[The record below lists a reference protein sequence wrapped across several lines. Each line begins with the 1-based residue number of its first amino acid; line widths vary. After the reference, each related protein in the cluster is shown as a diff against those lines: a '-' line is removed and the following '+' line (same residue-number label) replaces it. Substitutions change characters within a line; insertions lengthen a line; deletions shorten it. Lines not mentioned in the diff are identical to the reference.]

1 MENGPLP
8 IPSPILDQPSI
19 PSTDNPDQLPDLGK
33 FPFLRRKRKS
43 KGKPELH
50 GMSFH
55 EVSASDIEASGPAS
69 SHASPMQHTAAASQW
84 PAGPGH
90 GAPGEEPMRQA
101 MQAFHGVVQPHKI
114 HFVPPTLSGP
124 SQTGPGRAVQ
134 HGHQTPAS
142 VHYGTPYGG
151 STSES
156 QSSYTIWP
164 EDKKTSLA
172 AVAKQT
178 LESYPANSEKT
189 ISADEIRSML
199 DKNPSYAD
207 LCKVLE
213 TKGFKFERGEFARV
227 LLSAAP
233 EARDKTMGPAG
244 FGAVVKRSKR
254 KPDDDSPR
262 RPRGR
267 PRKDGLPPRQHAKT
281 QAPATNGALASSTTV
296 AAPHTPQNAIPL
308 GYSVSGPQSS
318 ANILQGDTHDQNLAA
333 VLTSAISQI
342 KGETT
347 KRAVSTLP
355 PANTGRPLQWD
366 EARQVTAE
374 SLRKQNESNLQTG
387 PVVESIAGSPPLINR
402 PLFNGVHPGFGL
414 SGQGPPASHIQGLV
428 QPSQSFNPQNHPH
441 QRSSASASIL
451 PQHHSTSAPTVVKQ
465 QHTLTPLTKE
475 QMARKRDFNEIVDL
489 TQESEEELTYQRKRV
504 RLFLDLL
511 KSQNVDTTVPAQGR
525 VAETIPVQP
534 HPSPSNIAT
543 KPGSVETLPDADT
556 HISAAKPQVD
566 LPCLKA
572 VDTGLNAE
580 REALRSADVVQEL
593 NKKHALKKIKYNPKT
608 IARDILITLGL
619 HPTEKPLNWHLNGL
633 RRNFAKVTA
642 SSDLSTFRWD
652 IVDPGGPDL
661 RPTAEDEDADDEA
674 EGLPSWTSAPLPGQL
689 QSGVAVI
696 SPKGGY
702 DPARDT
708 IGRAP
713 SRDTTPGNVSI
724 AIPGD
729 QSIAPPRNTRGRP
742 RGRPRGSKA
751 KPRPQGG
758 TPDGLVSQAKPSR
771 GSRGARPP
779 GAHLQPSVTHQSR
792 QIYGAAATSSMAH
805 SSHGSETNATFRPL
819 FGAAPPTKSEKSVGG
834 PTDNIEAVLTAKPP
848 VLPTVLA
855 VRVPSMTPSPLQPE
869 EASQKRR
876 GRPPGSIN
884 KPSISGSGRRRSPE
898 TESGPRPR
906 GRPPGSKTGTPTRGR
921 PSMRKQAVS
930 YRTTVPPDGVGVILP
945 SRSPSTSSQALSH
958 VEENI
963 PTKDG
968 KKGRGRPSHRATSPS
983 YQVFNCRWRGCEAKL
998 HNLETLRKHVFKLHG
1013 KKVNSGTDDEDE
1025 TEAKVPCLWS
1035 GCEQDGIFSSTN
1047 GPRRFASEDDWKHHV
1062 EKKHLEATAWE
1073 LGDGPSAHPSGT
1085 VL

>member
-50 GMSFH
+50 GMSFR

-164 EDKKTSLA
+164 ENKKTSLA

-178 LESYPANSEKT
+178 LESYPANSEKA

-244 FGAVVKRSKR
+244 FDAVTKRSRR
-254 KPDDDSPR
+254 KADDDSPR

-267 PRKDGLPPRQHAKT
+267 PRKDGLPPRQHAKA
-281 QAPATNGALASSTTV
+281 QAPATNGALASTAT
-296 AAPHTPQNAIPL
+296 ATPHTPQNANPL
-308 GYSVSGPQSS
+308 GYSVSGLQSS
-318 ANILQGDTHDQNLAA
+318 ANVLQGDTHDQNLAA
-333 VLTSAISQI
+333 ALTSAISQI
-342 KGETT
+342 DGETT
-347 KRAVSTLP
+347 TRAIGTHP
-355 PANTGRPLQWD
+355 PANTGRPLPGD
-366 EARQVTAE
+366 E
-374 SLRKQNESNLQTG
+374 
-387 PVVESIAGSPPLINR
+387 
-402 PLFNGVHPGFGL
+402 GFGP
-414 SGQGPPASHIQGLV
+414 SGQVPPASHVQGLV
-428 QPSQSFNPQNHPH
+428 QPSQSFSFQNHPH
-441 QRSSASASIL
+441 QQSSASTSIS
-451 PQHHSTSAPTVVKQ
+451 QHRSTSAPTVVKQ
-465 QHTLTPLTKE
+465 QYALTPLTKE

-511 KSQNVDTTVPAQGR
+511 NSQNVDTTVPAQSR
-525 VAETIPVQP
+525 VADSQTRLATLPV
-534 HPSPSNIAT
+534 HSRPSSSNIAT
-543 KPGSVETLPDADT
+543 KPGSMETLPNANT
-556 HISAAKPQVD
+556 HNSTGKPQVD
-566 LPCLKA
+566 PPRFKA
-572 VDTGLNAE
+572 VDTGLNTE

-593 NKKHALKKIKYNPKT
+593 NKKHAIKKIKYNPKT

-652 IVDPGGPDL
+652 ILDPGGPDL

-674 EGLPSWTSAPLPGQL
+674 EVLPSWTSAPLPGQL
-689 QSGVAVI
+689 QSGIAVI

-724 AIPGD
+724 AIPDD
-729 QSIAPPRNTRGRP
+729 QSIAPPRSTRGRP

-758 TPDGLVSQAKPSR
+758 TPYGLVSQTKPSR
-771 GSRGARPP
+771 GSRDARPP
-779 GAHLQPSVTHQSR
+779 GAHLQPSVTHQSL

-805 SSHGSETNATFRPL
+805 SSHGSETNATFRPQL
-819 FGAAPPTKSEKSVGG
+819 GAAPSTKSEKLVGG
-834 PTDNIEAVLTAKPP
+834 PTGGIEAVLAAKPP

-855 VRVPSMTPSPLQPE
+855 VRIPSMTPSPLQPE

-876 GRPPGSIN
+876 GRPPGSTN
-884 KPSISGSGRRRSPE
+884 KSSISGSGRRRSPE

-930 YRTTVPPDGVGVILP
+930 YRTTVPPDGVGVMLP

-963 PTKDG
+963 PMKDG

-983 YQVFNCRWRGCEAKL
+983 FQVFNCRWRGCEAKL
-998 HNLETLRKHVFKLHG
+998 HNLETLRKHVFKLHA
-1013 KKVNSGTDDEDE
+1013 KKVNSGIDDEE
-1025 TEAKVPCLWS
+1025 EAEAKVPCLWS
-1035 GCEQDGIFSSTN
+1035 GCEQDGIFSSTS

-1062 EKKHLEATAWE
+1062 AKKHLEATAWE